1 MKKKK
6 MKKVKISDWMLEKEK
21 PGDAINVLNQSV
33 FNLISSIGRL
43 ALGSE
48 LGSSRRQCPLLGKR
62 KTAKVSV

>member
-33 FNLISSIGRL
+33 FNFISL
-43 ALGSE
+43 QYWEAGSWV
-48 LGSSRRQCPLLGKR
+48 GIRVFKKAVPLVR
-62 KTAKVSV
+62 ETEDS